1 MNDIRIDSLTWNAD
15 ASWVLVKGNNIS
27 RSIVTSY
34 FRKRFPGYSIKKF
47 KGMETT
53 TWSNGML
60 QECDTT
66 DHRRDNWLLYL
77 GAK

>member
-1 MNDIRIDSLTWNAD
+1 MNDIRIDSLTWSAD

-34 FRKRFPGYSIKKF
+34 FRKRFPGYSIEEF

-53 TWSNGML
+53 LFSRGML

-66 DHRRDNWLLYL
+66 DHCRDNWLLYL